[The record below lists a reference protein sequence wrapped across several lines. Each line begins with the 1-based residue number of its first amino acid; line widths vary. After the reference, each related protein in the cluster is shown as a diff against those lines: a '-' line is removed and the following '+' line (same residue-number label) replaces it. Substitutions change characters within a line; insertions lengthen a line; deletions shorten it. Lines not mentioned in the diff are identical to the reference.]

1 MEDRKQ
7 PEAIMFG
14 LACAGLIV
22 LLTLRCMLGAI

>member
-14 LACAGLIV
+14 LSVLGMIV
-22 LLTLRCMLGAI
+22 LLTVRAIWGAV